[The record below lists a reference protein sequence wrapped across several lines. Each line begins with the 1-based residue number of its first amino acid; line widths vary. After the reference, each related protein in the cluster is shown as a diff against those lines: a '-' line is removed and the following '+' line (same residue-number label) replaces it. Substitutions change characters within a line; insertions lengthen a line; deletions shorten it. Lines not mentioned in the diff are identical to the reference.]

1 MKDQPEDK
9 FEQRIRARLQSLESD
24 PPAGAWDRLAGD
36 LPAASPVGY
45 RRWAALL
52 LLLAM
57 MVGGAIWWTLTDEA
71 TVQKNAATNPA
82 ATDSRTNRPLASDA
96 KLLPGSNKP
105 PGLTQSTEAPDNR
118 SSASPSELTKSGE
131 QDNPNHD
138 IAPPPRQN
146 SAANPL
152 EDADLRTESSSSP
165 SSPATAPAH
174 LSSGLATSAS
184 AINPEESAQQVA
196 KKGDGRTPIF
206 SVASNQLTM
215 VTELPKMAVV
225 FPSDNLISESLPSV
239 QPTLTAGRWELWASA
254 NPMLLYQ
261 RVAPDGSDEIQ
272 VTSLNRATFS
282 QDRLGMQVSA
292 GGLYRLN
299 PRLTL
304 KFGVYYR
311 YTRDQWTYDYHN
323 NVTDS
328 FDIVRIDENTVE
340 ATPVYEEQQ
349 GTISETSHRVGALA
363 GVEYRLSNRWFSN
376 VLGAELQAQSL
387 AGEPDWYAHLS
398 YVAARKLSDRWVVYG
413 GPSFLWNF
421 SGPGIRSDHFVLKPY
436 GFGAQLGISYRLQL
450 RR

>member
-57 MVGGAIWWTLTDEA
+57 MVGGAIWWLLADRPGGQEQVA
-71 TVQKNAATNPA
+71 LNPIV
-82 ATDSRTNRPLASDA
+82 DNSRADLPAASDA
-96 KLLPGSNKP
+96 RPSAESGRPYGQTKP
-105 PGLTQSTEAPDNR
+105 SESENR
-118 SSASPSELTKSGE
+118 SATPPKREASVSL
-131 QDNPNHD
+131 D
-138 IAPPPRQN
+138 QN
-146 SAANPL
+146 SAQSPKFTAGPSGNAVLQPELNPSQNRQ
-152 EDADLRTESSSSP
+152 E
-165 SSPATAPAH
+165 ATPPP
-174 LSSGLATSAS
+174 LSSGLATSALAARS
-184 AINPEESAQQVA
+184 QNSRREDSNERTSVPRLAPNQPLVVA
-196 KKGDGRTPIF
+196 H
-206 SVASNQLTM
+206 
-215 VTELPKMAVV
+215 LPKVSSV
-225 FPSDNLISESLPSV
+225 RPSDFASQPLPSG
-239 QPTLTAGRWELWASA
+239 QPTLTASRWELWASA

-261 RVAPDGSDEIQ
+261 RVAPDVSDEIQ

-282 QDRLGMQVSA
+282 QDRLGMQASA

-299 PRLTL
+299 PRLAL

-311 YTRDQWTYDYHN
+311 YTRDQWTYDYHS